1 MEYLK
6 SFVITLSVTLLFVS
20 AVEMILP
27 SGSIKKY
34 VKYVVG
40 LILMAVI
47 LNPIVQFLNK
57 GEDAFVSS
65 IDKYVKAFETGNL
78 EFETKN
84 IDSNEIFLEKLE
96 YSCNKILKDK
106 FKDLEFETKID
117 AIFDS
122 KKVEVN
128 FNLVEV
134 KYFKKGINKIAK
146 VSIELDKGKTKDD
159 GEDEIANEIKLFLME
174 ELKVSK
180 EKIKVERGS

>member
-6 SFVITLSVTLLFVS
+6 SFVITLCVTLLFVS

-47 LNPIVQFLNK
+47 LNPIVQILNK
-57 GEDAFVSS
+57 GEDVFVSS
-65 IDKYVKAFETGNL
+65 IDKYVKAFESGNL
-78 EFETKN
+78 EIETKN
-84 IDSNEIFLEKLE
+84 INSNEIFIEKLE
-96 YSCNKILKDK
+96 YSCIKVLKEK
-106 FKDLEFETKID
+106 FKDLEFEIKID
-117 AIFDS
+117 ANFDQKS
-122 KKVEVN
+122 AEIN
-128 FNLVEV
+128 FNSIEV

-146 VSIELDKGKTKDD
+146 VSIELDKSKTK
-159 GEDEIANEIKLFLME
+159 EDEEDKVANEIKLFLMD

-180 EKIKVERGS
+180 EKIKVARGS